1 MTHARIS
8 LLWSGLAEVVASALV
23 LASLVA
29 PAGAEPASS
38 DQASESHIK
47 TVLELFTSQGC
58 SSCPPAD
65 ALLHTYAERGD
76 IIALTMPVDYWDY
89 LGWKD
94 TLASPKFSARQ
105 RAYAKD
111 RGDGRVY
118 TPQMIVN
125 GTVHVNGRSQTDIDR
140 AIAASAMRLETMR
153 VAISAKVD
161 RDGHLRIQVGG
172 AAAGSEIKEA
182 TVWLAI
188 IQKEVEIPVRS
199 GENHGK
205 TLKYYNVV
213 RDLTPIGMW
222 DGKPAEYRLNRD
234 TIIQPGAGS
243 CAILMQR
250 GKAGPILGAAL
261 LAKL

>member
-1 MTHARIS
+1 VS
-8 LLWSGLAEVVASALV
+8 ASA
-23 LASLVA
+23 
-29 PAGAEPASS
+29 
-38 DQASESHIK
+38 QTASEKVPEPQIK
-47 TVLELFTSQGC
+47 AVLELFTSQGC

-76 IIALTMPVDYWDY
+76 VIALTLPVDYWDY

-118 TPQMIVN
+118 TPQMVVN
-125 GTVHVNGRSQTDIDR
+125 GSIHVNGSSRIDIDK
-140 AIAASAMRLETMR
+140 AIAASTLRLEKLHVPITMR
-153 VAISAKVD
+153 VD
-161 RDGHLRIQVGG
+161 TGGHLLIKTGS
-172 AAAGSEIKEA
+172 AAPGVDVKEA
-182 TVWLAI
+182 TLWLAI
-188 IQKEVEIPVRS
+188 IQREVAIPVRS
-199 GENHGK
+199 GENTGK

-222 DGKPAEYRLNRD
+222 DGKAAEYRLNRE
-234 TIIQPGAGS
+234 TIVQPGAGS